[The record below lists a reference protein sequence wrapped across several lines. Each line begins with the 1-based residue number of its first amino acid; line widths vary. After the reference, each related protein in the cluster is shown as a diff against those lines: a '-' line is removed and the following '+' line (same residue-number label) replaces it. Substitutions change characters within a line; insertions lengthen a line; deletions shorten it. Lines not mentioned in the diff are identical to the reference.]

1 MSQVTELAL
10 LQARINELEET
21 QKYEM
26 KLQERIFAD
35 LVVKFAEYQPVD
47 WPASLDFR
55 DRLIRSASEWADCA
69 VRSMKK

>member
-10 LQARINELEET
+10 LRARINELEEA

-35 LVVKFAEYQPVD
+35 LVVKFAEYQHVD
-47 WPASLDFR
+47 RPGTLLASWVTR
-55 DRLIRSASEWADCA
+55 
-69 VRSMKK
+69 